1 MRELRMK
8 ERNKSQGNWK
18 RKISMLLVLCLI
30 LTGSHGLVLS
40 ADAQEEQGGS
50 SNRIESKG
58 ENIKLHF
65 NGDDLRQAAG
75 AAIYEG
81 TKFSVS
87 ESLSYSKDE
96 ELLRLYRDSLAEG
109 KELYEISL
117 DNFVVGTEEVYKE
130 TGAKVRAIVE
140 IDPTERTGEIEK
152 QGKDALGFFAKD
164 SSFGHLMEKA
174 DPVWYEEALAA
185 EKLKENLDSEE
196 SKEKKASE
204 EAKAASEENAE
215 ATEAGT
221 ETKQKD
227 AEAKQGTTESKPKDA
242 ETEKKEAS
250 TENKSQEEVLKEV
263 ENAKAPD
270 FINLDAK
277 NEEYVVQG
285 TELIHFLYEN
295 HGEKDLRFQLFVD
308 SNSYP
313 GVKVQSKAKL
323 AKSILEDVRSLEDKL
338 KKTNVKKDGEEEK
351 EVKQNTE
358 ALPSTEQSNESLASS
373 EESQST
379 ELTTATEA
387 GQSSETVPATKESQS
402 TEASVSVEES
412 QEQSTVVITEVK
424 AEGEKKKEKA
434 KNSQEDPIL
443 ALYQEMKADITP
455 FLSELYTAKYQI
467 YSLNE
472 LGRKS
477 QHKEVEDFGVVEV
490 FYDKEAFPE
499 AVTLQVSKRV
509 KPEEA
514 KSDESKLSDA
524 QVEALKVR
532 GYYEDSR
539 SIDIHFVNKEGVEV
553 EPTLPVAVRI
563 SISKDTLPKEVKP
576 ENIAIHHLVEE
587 EGSDKIA
594 YVETVS
600 DTEKNSKNVA
610 EENAKATEEL
620 TKKEEEAK
628 QEENKEENKEEK
640 EKKESQS
647 EEKNDKTEKNAYI
660 VREFNV
666 KSFSV
671 YTISWSNK
679 ATSNKV
685 YKFYYLDGD
694 FRQIGPSVSVD
705 MSAFQE
711 EAFLYQT
718 RRYPRSG
725 PVFDKDGNFTG
736 QYKPYDVYNIYPN
749 IPGYTRHDQVYP
761 SYYSLEEIQISGN
774 REDIS
779 WGNEV
784 YFMTSRHV
792 ITFLNYTY
800 YQQTGDWGAVQNMT
814 TWDGNYKDP
823 YYPDRDVCAGY
834 YYFFY
839 TLDKK
844 PHDHSYPKQHNLT
857 MEQEKYITKLADGS
871 YDITLTAK
879 PVIEG
884 GEKNKLDVIIVYDKS
899 YYMGFPFNKSFAE
912 GEKEYQQDINEAN
925 GYKQSAKVKKEA
937 EKANLEAQLEYWEN
951 KERTEGLTV
960 SEIQQKKDIL
970 KNIELVKKDLESIA
984 RYSIPDRHSDQD
996 KRVVKDNSRLQ
1007 YTRSEYSQ
1015 NSNASKDAYG
1025 KLLVKSLVGDLTK
1038 NPAYDVQ
1045 FALVA
1050 MGGQRTLNRKSKN
1063 DSNHTMELTSVTDAP
1078 DNDAEKLIGF
1088 TKDIDAFNAKL
1099 DSIKPEDPVTGGL
1112 NYAAGLKEAVDFQ
1125 NDKKVGDNTNSIRQ
1139 DARRVVLFITSHNPN
1154 FSYFNDLNTDKN
1166 GRFQDFYF
1174 LNGVS
1179 NRVGDNTVFGKVPGK
1194 VEDKGKID
1202 VSPSSSSNQVTL
1214 ESYSFKTSALKD
1226 GYSYG
1231 SGVGYEQSAFTQARA
1246 ELTKLNKIDAFYTWG
1261 LGPKENYSQLEKL
1274 TNKSPR
1280 WMVSGH
1286 PEEQPLDDSIEQ
1298 EYFSL
1303 PTNTDRDFSSTLKN
1317 KIRNKIAPI
1326 RINEITI
1333 KDRLSENVELTFDPN
1348 KKEEKDKKLRGE
1360 IWKLDTQGKPVEK
1373 VETPSNSDGFSGFN
1387 GIRTSYDSTKK
1398 TIELTDEGEYYAFP
1412 TGFEYHLTVNVKPTI
1427 EAYQKYQD
1435 NFMKYFDKESERL
1448 SLAQGKDIGYL
1459 DNVDGDNLRASSIKL
1474 DTFTVKEGDIRTD
1487 QWYLY
1492 QKNPEDQFHT
1502 SSQKVGF
1509 YSNEGA
1515 FLRYNVHKDNNQKET
1530 PEKKYQKP
1538 VIQIEPAS
1546 LRVVKTFQGTNSSTE
1561 ELELLKNTTFLLE
1574 EEKVSGSGN
1583 FEEVKRFSMTKSE
1596 ADSGLGYLVSEE
1608 LKGTKLSGTGKN
1620 LAPTKPAGTLQ
1631 TVMNGGM
1638 KQYVLSINGLVPGRK
1653 YRVSEV
1659 FGSQGENPVASGV
1672 QFRFKKMEILAGADA
1687 KTTAPGGKQELATV
1701 SMAKSETKEVKVQN
1715 TYDREDKRVLRI
1727 EKKVSGELSDQNQL
1741 FPFRLKLKKANGQS
1755 INQSDFDALKTSFSA
1770 ETKGAI
1776 SFTESNSAINFNLK
1790 HGQVLEFILPK
1801 DMSFSVGENPSGYL
1815 PSVSNGYVLTQA
1827 IDAQGFR
1834 FTKERK
1840 LKDITGLAL
1849 VTFLNV
1855 KDPISPTGVVEEGKP
1870 LSMVFAAFLLF
1881 SGAVAFGMKKKE
1893 EG

>member
-117 DNFVVGTEEVYKE
+117 DNFVVGTEEVYTE

-140 IDPTERTGEIEK
+140 IDPAERTGEIEK

-204 EAKAASEENAE
+204 KAKAASEENAE

-424 AEGEKKKEKA
+424 VEGEKKKEKA

-443 ALYQEMKADITP
+443 ALYQEMKEDITP

-499 AVTLQVSKRV
+499 DVTLQVSKMV

-514 KSDESKLSDA
+514 KADESKLSDA

-539 SIDIHFVNKEGVEV
+539 SIDIHFVNAEGKEV
-553 EPTLPVAVRI
+553 EPVLPVAVRI
-563 SISKDTLPKEVKP
+563 SISKDTLPKEAKP

-600 DTEKNSKNVA
+600 DTEKNAKNVV
-610 EENAKATEEL
+610 EENAKITEEL
-620 TKKEEEAK
+620 TKKEETG
-628 QEENKEENKEEK
+628 EETKPEEK
-640 EKKESQS
+640 EKKEIQP
-647 EEKNDKTEKNAYI
+647 EEKNDKAEKNAYI

-679 ATSNKV
+679 ASSNKV

-694 FRQIGPSVSVD
+694 FRQIGPSLSVD

-711 EAFLYQT
+711 EVFLYQT
-718 RRYPRSG
+718 DAYPDAALEFNKEKNTYERS
-725 PVFDKDGNFTG
+725 N
-736 QYKPYDVYNIYPN
+736 VYYAYPN
-749 IPGYTRHDQVYP
+749 IPGYERHTKVYP
-761 SYYSLEEIQISGN
+761 SYKALEDIKTGKD
-774 REDIS
+774 RDDYIS

-784 YFMTSRHV
+784 YFMSSRYV
-792 ITFLNYTY
+792 ITFLNHY
-800 YQQTGDWGAVQNMT
+800 YFEHNLNRNWTTLINMT
-814 TWDGNYKDP
+814 TWDSQYKDP
-823 YYPDRDVCAGY
+823 YQPDRDVCANY

-839 TLDKK
+839 KMDPKAHT
-844 PHDHSYPKQHNLT
+844 HTYPEEKNLE
-857 MEQEKYITKLADGS
+857 MKQEKYITRLDDGS
-871 YDITLTAK
+871 YDITLTAR
-879 PVIEG
+879 PVMEG
-884 GEKNKLDVIIVYDKS
+884 GQKNKLDVIVVYDRS
-899 YYMGFPFNKSFAE
+899 FYMGFPYNHIISKDS
-912 GEKEYQQDINEAN
+912 KMRPPYQDYTDEPNAN
-925 GYKQSAKVKKEA
+925 GTKHTIGKM
-937 EKANLEAQLEYWEN
+937 
-951 KERTEGLTV
+951 
-960 SEIQQKKDIL
+960 
-970 KNIELVKKDLESIA
+970 LVRSLIDDLS
-984 RYSIPDRHSDQD
+984 
-996 KRVVKDNSRLQ
+996 
-1007 YTRSEYSQ
+1007 
-1015 NSNASKDAYG
+1015 
-1025 KLLVKSLVGDLTK
+1025 K
-1038 NPAYDVQ
+1038 NPAYDAQ

-1050 MGGQRTLNRKSKN
+1050 MGGKRKVDVDVSKIEEK
-1063 DSNHTMELTSVTDAP
+1063 DKKKTIQLKTDNP
-1078 DNDAEKLIGF
+1078 NPIKDNEYDDAEKLIGF
-1088 TKDIDAFNAKL
+1088 TKDVTAFTEKL
-1099 DSIKPEDPVTGGL
+1099 DAIKLEGTEQNGL
-1112 NYAAGLKEAVDFQ
+1112 NYAAGLKEAVAFQ
-1125 NDKKVGDNTNSIRQ
+1125 EGATVGDNTQSIRS
-1139 DARRVVLFITSHNPN
+1139 DARRVVIFITSYDPN
-1154 FSYFNDLNTDKN
+1154 FSYFDDYANRDARGNIK
-1166 GRFQDFYF
+1166 QIFYF
-1174 LNGVS
+1174 LQGVGKQNPTTTEITYS
-1179 NRVGDNTVFGKVPGK
+1179 KVPGE
-1194 VEDKGKID
+1194 VEDTVKIGGPNAAIPADAYTFKG
-1202 VSPSSSSNQVTL
+1202 N
-1214 ESYSFKTSALKD
+1214 FKN

-1231 SGVGYEQSAFTQARA
+1231 SGRGFEESALTQARA
-1246 ELTKLNKIDAFYTWG
+1246 ELRNLNEIDAFFTVG
-1261 LGPKENYSQLEKL
+1261 LGPNENYEHLKDLYGGKL
-1274 TNKSPR
+1274 RWFNKSDKK
-1280 WMVSGH
+1280 GNQI
-1286 PEEQPLDDSIEQ
+1286 EDKPLADSIEQ
-1298 EYFSL
+1298 
-1303 PTNTDRDFSSTLKN
+1303 DDFSIGFLKSDEN
-1317 KIRNKIAPI
+1317 LMDKLREKKNELRKEIAPVHI
-1326 RINEITI
+1326 YQMKIW
-1333 KDRLSENVELTFDPN
+1333 DRLSENVELNFDPN
-1348 KKEEKDKKLRGE
+1348 NAQEKAKKLRGE
-1360 IWKLDTQGKPVEK
+1360 IWKLDAQGKPYQKLEN
-1373 VETPSNSDGFSGFN
+1373 PGPADGFSGFGGFEVN
-1387 GIRTSYDSTKK
+1387 YNPTYRS
-1398 TIELTDEGEYYAFP
+1398 IEMQNKLGKNFMFP
-1412 TGFEYHLTVNVKPTI
+1412 AGYEYHLTVNVKPTVKAY
-1427 EAYQKYQD
+1427 EKYQK
-1435 NFMKYFDKESERL
+1435 NFMDYFDKESERL
-1448 SLAQGKDIGYL
+1448 SKAQGKDIGYL
-1459 DNVDGDNLRASSIKL
+1459 DNLVGDNTEKDDETLIKRG
-1474 DTFTVKEGDIRTD
+1474 TYSVKQGDIRTD
-1487 QWYLY
+1487 QWYLF
-1492 QKNPEDQFHT
+1492 QKTPEEQFHT
-1502 SSQKVGF
+1502 SSQKEGF

-1515 FLRYNVHKDNNQKET
+1515 YLAYFLKKTGKDNVQKIK
-1530 PEKKYQKP
+1530 KKYQKP

-1620 LAPTKPAGTLQ
+1620 LTPVKPAGTLQ

-1672 QFRFKKMEILAGADA
+1672 QFRFKKMEILAGVDA

>member
-8 ERNKSQGNWK
+8 ERNKSQGKWK

-96 ELLRLYRDSLAEG
+96 ELLQLYRDSLAEG

-140 IDPTERTGEIEK
+140 IDPTERTGDIEK
-152 QGKDALGFFAKD
+152 QGKDALGFFSKD
-164 SSFGHLMEKA
+164 SSFGRLMEKA
-174 DPVWYEEALAA
+174 DPVWYEEASAA
-185 EKLKENLDSEE
+185 EKLKEKLDSEE
-196 SKEKKASE
+196 SEEKKASE

-215 ATEAGT
+215 
-221 ETKQKD
+221 
-227 AEAKQGTTESKPKDA
+227 
-242 ETEKKEAS
+242 TEKEAAS
-250 TENKSQEEVLKEV
+250 TENKSQEEFLKEV

-277 NEEYVVQG
+277 KKDYVVQG

-323 AKSILEDVRSLEDKL
+323 AKSILEDVKSLEDKI

-373 EESQST
+373 EESQPT

-387 GQSSETVPATKESQS
+387 GQSSETVPAREESQS

-412 QEQSTVVITEVK
+412 QEQSTVAIAEVK

-434 KNSQEDPIL
+434 KNSQEDPVL
-443 ALYQEMKADITP
+443 ALYQEMKADIAP
-455 FLSELYTAKYQI
+455 FLSELYTAKYQV

-514 KSDESKLSDA
+514 KGDEEELSAA
-524 QVEALKVR
+524 QVEALKAR

-539 SIDIHFVNKEGVEV
+539 SIDIHFVNAEGEEV
-553 EPTLPVAVRI
+553 EPVLPVAVRL
-563 SISKDTLPKEVKP
+563 SISKDVLPEEAKP
-576 ENIAIHHLVEE
+576 ENISIHHLVET

-600 DTEKNSKNVA
+600 DSEKNRKNAV
-610 EENAKATEEL
+610 EENAKTIEES
-620 TKKEEEAK
+620 TKKEETG
-628 QEENKEENKEEK
+628 EEIKTEEK
-640 EKKESQS
+640 AEEKKTDESG
-647 EEKNDKTEKNAYI
+647 KKDKTEKNAYI

-671 YTISWSNK
+671 YTISWSQGRNYHDK
-679 ATSNKV
+679 TI
-685 YKFYYLDGD
+685 YEFYYLDGD
-694 FRQIGPSVSVD
+694 FRQIGPSLSID
-705 MSAFQE
+705 MSAFKE
-711 EAFLYQT
+711 EAFLYQSI
-718 RRYPRSG
+718 RYPLAG
-725 PVFDKDGNFTG
+725 PIYKKDKNGKDTSEVDH
-736 QYKPYDVYNIYPN
+736 YDPYYVYYAYPN
-749 IPGYTRHDQVYP
+749 IPGYDRHDRVYP
-761 SYYSLEEIQISGN
+761 SYSPLK
-774 REDIS
+774 DIKTGS
-779 WGNEV
+779 DRDTKVNWGDEV
-784 YFMTSRHV
+784 YFMTSKYV
-792 ITFLNYTY
+792 ISQYVY
-800 YQQTGDWGAVQNMT
+800 EDYRRRSSVYGDGSWDAFYGMT
-814 TWDGNYKDP
+814 TWDGGENIPGTGTGANNPVRK
-823 YYPDRDVCAGY
+823 VCAGY

-839 TLDKK
+839 KMDPKAHTHTYPEKK
-844 PHDHSYPKQHNLT
+844 LEMK
-857 MEQEKYITKLADGS
+857 QEKYITRLDDGS
-871 YDITLTAK
+871 YDITLTAR
-879 PVIEG
+879 PVMEG
-884 GEKNKLDVIIVYDKS
+884 GEKNKLDVIFVYDKS
-899 YYMGFPFNKSFAE
+899 FYMGFPYNDTIL
-912 GEKEYQQDINEAN
+912 QNE
-925 GYKQSAKVKKEA
+925 
-937 EKANLEAQLEYWEN
+937 
-951 KERTEGLTV
+951 TV
-960 SEIQQKKDIL
+960 RPAYD
-970 KNIELVKKDLESIA
+970 
-984 RYSIPDRHSDQD
+984 RYTDA
-996 KRVVKDNSRLQ
+996 DNDSGTKH
-1007 YTRSEYSQ
+1007 YI
-1015 NSNASKDAYG
+1015 G
-1025 KLLVKSLVGDLTK
+1025 KLVVDGIINDLSK
-1038 NPAYDVQ
+1038 NPAYDAQ

-1050 MGGQRTLNRKSKN
+1050 MGGQRKVNYNVN
-1063 DSNHTMELTSVTDAP
+1063 DVEEIKKKKKIPVNSIEDQP
-1078 DNDAEKLIGF
+1078 YKDAEKLIGF
-1088 TKDIDAFNAKL
+1088 TKDVAAFNAKL
-1099 DSIKPEDPVTGGL
+1099 NAIKVERWENGGL
-1112 NYAAGLKEAVDFQ
+1112 NYAAGLREAAAFQ
-1125 NDKKVGDNTNSIRQ
+1125 NGATVGANTQGIRAE
-1139 DARRVVLFITSHNPN
+1139 ARRVVIFITSYDPN
-1154 FSYFNDLNTDKN
+1154 FSYFDDYANRDASGNIK
-1166 GRFQDFYF
+1166 QVFYF
-1174 LNGVS
+1174 LQGIGKQNPVTKQITYS
-1179 NRVGDNTVFGKVPGK
+1179 KVPGK
-1194 VEDKGKID
+1194 VEDTAKIGGGT
-1202 VSPSSSSNQVTL
+1202 SSLPANAYTFTADF
-1214 ESYSFKTSALKD
+1214 EN

-1231 SGVGYEQSAFTQARA
+1231 SGRGFEESALTQARA
-1246 ELTKLNKIDAFYTWG
+1246 ELRNLNEVDAFFTVG
-1261 LGPKENYSQLEKL
+1261 LGPKENYEHLTELSGSKL
-1274 TNKSPR
+1274 R
-1280 WMVSGH
+1280 WFDKGH
-1286 PEEQPLDDSIEQ
+1286 HDKPLADSIEK
-1298 EYFSL
+1298 E
-1303 PTNTDRDFSSTLKN
+1303 DFSIGILHNDDQLWTKLGAKKN
-1317 KIRNKIAPI
+1317 EIRSKIAPV

-1333 KDRLSENVELTFDPN
+1333 KDRLSENVELNFDPN
-1348 KKEEKDKKLRGE
+1348 DEVEKAKKLRGE
-1360 IWKLDTQGKPVEK
+1360 IWKLDAQGKPVTK
-1373 VETPSNSDGFSGFN
+1373 LTTYTSSDGFSGFE
-1387 GIRTSYDSTKK
+1387 GIEVSYDPSKRA
-1398 TIELTDEGEYYAFP
+1398 IELTDKGEYYSFP
-1412 TGFEYHLTVNVKPTI
+1412 KDVEYHLTVNVKPTI
-1427 EAYQKYQD
+1427 KAYEKYQK
-1435 NFMKYFDKESERL
+1435 NFMDYFDKESERL
-1448 SLAQGKDIGYL
+1448 RISQGKDIGYL
-1459 DNVDGDNLRASSIKL
+1459 DNVDGDNLRASSFPL
-1474 DTFTVKEGDIRTD
+1474 DTYSIKEGDLRTD

-1492 QKNPEDQFHT
+1492 QKNPEEKFHT

-1515 FLRYNVHKDNNQKET
+1515 FLKYKLHKSKDKEEE
-1530 PEKKYQKP
+1530 PNKKYQKP
-1538 VIQIEPAS
+1538 VVQIEPAS

-1561 ELELLKNTTFLLE
+1561 ELELLKNTSFLLE

-1596 ADSGLGYLVSEE
+1596 TDSGLGYLVSEE
-1608 LKGTKLSGTGKN
+1608 LKGTSLSGTGKN
-1620 LAPTKPAGTLQ
+1620 LTPTKPAGTLQ

-1687 KTTAPGGKQELATV
+1687 KTTAAGGKQELATV
-1701 SMAKSETKEVKVQN
+1701 SMAKNETKEVKIQN

-1727 EKKVSGELSDQNQL
+1727 EKKVSGELSNQNQL
-1741 FPFRLKLKKANGQS
+1741 FPFRLKLKKADGQS
-1755 INQSDFDALKTSFSA
+1755 ISKSDFDTLMTSFSA
-1770 ETKGAI
+1770 KTKGAI

-1790 HGQVLEFILPK
+1790 HGDVLEFILPK
-1801 DMSFSVGENPSGYL
+1801 DMSFSIGENPSGYL

-1849 VTFLNV
+1849 VSFLNV